1 MTVAEQPAAFPVAIS
16 ITCSA
21 TVTHPDGTTDEA
33 DGEAGSDVRA
43 A

>member
-1 MTVAEQPAAFPVAIS
+1 MTEGPATFPVALS

-21 TVTHPDGTTDEA
+21 YVTHPDGTTDRDDEEQE
-33 DGEAGSDVRA
+33 GA